1 MGNHGHLHIDQPTPA
16 ELVVVRRTWDQVSH
30 IRLADDDANVSSS
43 LAFGL
48 CFYNAIFREDPDLQ
62 KLFPNIMK
70 QARALTGMIS
80 YITKPADSLG
90 ELEASMRELGS
101 RHAFYGVKIE
111 MFRVVGQAFIVALEE
126 RLEDKYD
133 AEIGRCWLK
142 AYIFVSHN
150 MKMGLESQL
159 NWEEERRIPTQHEHS
174 RSSHSSHHHHSDKP
188 HCSIQ

>member
-1 MGNHGHLHIDQPTPA
+1 MGNNGHLHIDQPTPA
-16 ELVVVRRTWDQVSH
+16 ELAVVRRTWDQVSH

-48 CFYNAIFREDPDLQ
+48 CFYNAIFREEPDLQ

-111 MFRVVGQAFIVALEE
+111 MFRVVGQAFIAALEE
-126 RLEDKYD
+126 RLEDKYE

-142 AYIFVSHN
+142 V
-150 MKMGLESQL
+150 
-159 NWEEERRIPTQHEHS
+159 RRPPLSPEPLLTTITHALYL
-174 RSSHSSHHHHSDKP
+174 
-188 HCSIQ
+188 

>member
-1 MGNHGHLHIDQPTPA
+1 MDSMVAMHSRQVKIEHPTTA
-16 ELVVVRRTWDQVSH
+16 ELAIVRKTWEQVSH
-30 IRLADDDANVSSS
+30 IRLADDDTNVSPS

-48 CFYNAIFREDPDLQ
+48 SFYNAIFREDPELQ

-80 YITKPADSLG
+80 YITKPVDGLG

-111 MFRVVGQAFIVALEE
+111 MFRVIGQAFIAALEE
-126 RLEDKYD
+126 RLEDKYE
-133 AEIGRCWLK
+133 AETGRCWLK

-159 NWEEERRIPTQHEHS
+159 NWEVERRIPTKD
-174 RSSHSSHHHHSDKP
+174 HHHKP
-188 HCSIQ
+188 QCSIQ

>member
-1 MGNHGHLHIDQPTPA
+1 MGSRQVKIDQPTPA
-16 ELVVVRRTWDQVSH
+16 ELAVVRRTWEQVSH
-30 IRLADDDANVSSS
+30 IRLSDDDKNVSSS

-48 CFYNAIFREDPDLQ
+48 SFYNAIFREDPELQ

-80 YITKPADSLG
+80 YITKPMDGLG

-101 RHAFYGVKIE
+101 RHAFYGVKME
-111 MFRVVGQAFIVALEE
+111 MFRVVGQAFVAALQE

-142 AYIFVSHN
+142 VSLQDMTSTCKQSLVSHD
-150 MKMGLESQL
+150 
-159 NWEEERRIPTQHEHS
+159 RF
-174 RSSHSSHHHHSDKP
+174 
-188 HCSIQ
+188 SIRHTSLYLTT

>member
-1 MGNHGHLHIDQPTPA
+1 MGKGNLHIDQPTPA
-16 ELVVVRRTWDQVSH
+16 ELAIVRRTWDQVSH

-80 YITKPADSLG
+80 YITKPADNLG

-111 MFRVVGQAFIVALEE
+111 MFRVVGQAFVSALEE

-133 AEIGRCWLK
+133 AETGRCWLK

-159 NWEEERRIPTQHEHS
+159 NWEEERRIPTQHEHA
-174 RSSHSSHHHHSDKP
+174 HSSHHHHSDKP